1 MPTVIIFCVHTIRS
15 EVRKATSPSDTFPYL
30 LEYSCTGWAKV
41 CFLLDAKSIQNHL
54 HQKPLNP
61 FVAIGLFFIK
71 QKPSL
76 LSIEERDDKTIQLL
90 YRVAKKFFENEIES
104 EERVTDELRQICNQ
118 TYIQFNKALKALE
131 HDVLDPNAR
140 KRTAQYLKDGL
151 TYITVYKIKYRLD
164 NSTQLGRNTVGP
176 VVSQAEGNTDD
187 AVVSQPEQSTVGYD
201 STIQDDLP
209 VLPES
214 NANWMYIEDYIKNHG
229 KKNIDWEKCYEE
241 GRRKGH
247 FKKHSSWKSVK
258 SGYYCFLRKRRI

>member
-1 MPTVIIFCVHTIRS
+1 MS
-15 EVRKATSPSDTFPYL
+15 ETL
-30 LEYSCTGWAKV
+30 LE
-41 CFLLDAKSIQNHL
+41 Q
-54 HQKPLNP
+54 
-61 FVAIGLFFIK
+61 
-71 QKPSL
+71 
-76 LSIEERDDKTIQLL
+76 
-90 YRVAKKFFENEIES
+90 AKKFFENEIES

-187 AVVSQPEQSTVGYD
+187 AVVSQPEQSIVGPVVSQAEGNTDDAVVTQTEQSIVGYD
-201 STIQDDLP
+201 SAIQDDLP
-209 VLPES
+209 VLPEP
-214 NANWMYIEDYIKNHG
+214 NANWMYVEDYIKNHG
-229 KKNIDWEKCYEE
+229 KKNIDWEKCYDE

-247 FKKHSSWKSVK
+247 FKKHSSWRSTK
-258 SGYYCFLRKRRI
+258 SGYYRFLKKCSI